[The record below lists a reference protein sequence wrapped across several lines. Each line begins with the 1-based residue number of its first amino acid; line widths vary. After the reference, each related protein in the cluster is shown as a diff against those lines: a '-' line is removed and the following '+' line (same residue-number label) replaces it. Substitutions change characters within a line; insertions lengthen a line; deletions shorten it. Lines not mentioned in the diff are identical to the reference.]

1 MGVSGWVF
9 LLVPAYPGSPG
20 PTAVKRLCV
29 CVFHL
34 FEVLELYQV
43 VEMTVMLS
51 VTWCLGGMSGVSY
64 SLPRSSDFMD
74 EQKMDVSNDSGE
86 FL

>member
-1 MGVSGWVF
+1 M
-9 LLVPAYPGSPG
+9 
-20 PTAVKRLCV
+20 CV

-43 VEMTVMLS
+43 VEMTVMPS

>member
-1 MGVSGWVF
+1 
-9 LLVPAYPGSPG
+9 
-20 PTAVKRLCV
+20 
-29 CVFHL
+29 
-34 FEVLELYQV
+34 VLELYQV
-43 VEMTVMLS
+43 VEMTVMPS